1 MAVKRVIV
9 ISENN
14 MRLRSLF
21 ISVLALAVLGIAAY
35 AQNKVVKMVP
45 ARPAGFEGKQMFAQ
59 FCAACHGEDGRGNG
73 PAASAMK
80 IAPTDL
86 TQLAKRNNGKFDA
99 LHLKLIISGQG
110 VAAHGSESMPVWG
123 DVFKS
128 ISANGTF
135 ADMRINAILKYLQ
148 DFQR

>member
-1 MAVKRVIV
+1 
-9 ISENN
+9 

-21 ISVLALAVLGIAAY
+21 ISVLALAVLGTAAY
-35 AQNKVVKMVP
+35 AQNKVVKVVP
-45 ARPAGFEGKQMFAQ
+45 ARSTGFEGKEMFTQ
-59 FCAACHGEDGRGNG
+59 FCAPCHGQDGRGNG

-80 IAPTDL
+80 TAPTDL
-86 TQLAKRNNGKFDA
+86 TQVAKRNNGKFDV
-99 LHLKLIISGQG
+99 LHLKNIISGQG
-110 VAAHGSESMPVWG
+110 VSAHGSETMPVWG

-135 ADMRINAILKYLQ
+135 ADIRMNAIIKYMQ